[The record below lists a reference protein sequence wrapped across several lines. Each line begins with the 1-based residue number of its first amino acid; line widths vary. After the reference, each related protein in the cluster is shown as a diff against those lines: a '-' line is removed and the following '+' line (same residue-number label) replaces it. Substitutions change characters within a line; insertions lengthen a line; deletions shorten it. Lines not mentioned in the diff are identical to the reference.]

1 MRKLVLCVLWTA
13 LVFGLFN
20 MYLNARRT
28 LVASVSVA
36 LEEAILKDY
45 QERHDAELK
54 YSKGRL
60 GRKVKGV
67 TIVTEKG
74 EENFEF
80 KDSIDETIAN
90 RLAAQYLLAKI
101 HPIHPDTLNALLQ
114 KELKKYIKGS
124 NTGIVYTHYG
134 ASQFSLNDS
143 LSIHRP
149 FVHVAAPRVLDI
161 KRTVSVQAWVDAS
174 PWYVVRNMHDGAF
187 WSLLLF
193 LGVMLWVSFSSWE
206 VEDPN
211 KVKFGKMIL
220 NKETKK
226 LKIDGK
232 ECKLRNQE
240 FQLLLMFVEKPGHM
254 LRRDEI
260 RCAFWKEELG
270 VENRVSNLLCTLRN
284 ALKDFPDYQIDLK
297 GEDNYTLIYTGEQI
311 VS

>member
-1 MRKLVLCVLWTA
+1 MRRLVLYVLWAA

-90 RLAAQYLLAKI
+90 RLAVQYLLAKI

-240 FQLLLMFVEKPGHM
+240 FQLLLMFVEKSGHC
-254 LRRDEI
+254 LSREEI
-260 RCAFWKEELG
+260 KQAFWKDELG
-270 VENRVSNLLCTLRN
+270 TDNRVSNLLSTLRN
-284 ALKDFPDYQIDLK
+284 ALKDFPEYQVIVDEEK
-297 GEDNYTLIYTGEQI
+297 GYRICQI
-311 VS
+311 N